1 MFVYQSI
8 HPFLNKYSNN
18 IHKRYLFMKI
28 HLIFCR
34 ISKKHVI
41 DIKDLS
47 HFLKHA
53 FRLKIFLK
61 LSLKNLL
68 NCTCRKKDSI
78 NTKKLLLPKKLKFCP
93 KLKFSNSLNFETWR
107 FIPLIFQIWI
117 IWSNRIHSLKYLTS
131 TTSILLSLN

>member
-28 HLIFCR
+28 HLIFCGILR
-34 ISKKHVI
+34 SICYW
-41 DIKDLS
+41 S
-47 HFLKHA
+47 HFLQNA
-53 FRLKIFLK
+53 FRLKALK
-61 LSLKNLL
+61 LSFKNLL
-68 NCTCRKKDSI
+68 KCTYRKKDSI
-78 NTKKLLLPKKLKFCP
+78 NTKKLLLPKKLRFCH

-107 FIPLIFQIWI
+107 FIPLIFKIWN
-117 IWSNRIHSLKYLTS
+117 IWSNRMHRLKYLTS